1 MNIATSR
8 YGANTHVCVAV
19 IVSALVTVS
28 AHAIDEPTTSPPDT
42 VLLNEVLITAIGD
55 DRSIFKTPFSTQQ
68 IDSNQLFERSYR
80 TLPQALRDVPGVM
93 VQETAVGQG
102 SPYIRGFTGR
112 QTLLLVDGVR
122 VNNSVFRSGPNQY
135 WNTVDAFSLDRLEVV
150 KGPSSVLYGSDAV
163 GGTVQA
169 FTRDPFGYGEG
180 TNVAGRA
187 VFRFASAERSFQQ
200 RAKVSATH
208 DQAFGL
214 LAGFTSK
221 LFGDLDIGGG
231 VQQETSYDEHDADF
245 KGEWWLSD
253 TTRLVALH
261 QRVRQNNVPRT
272 HKTVFA
278 EPFDGTTVGSE
289 LQRDLD
295 QQREL
300 TYLQLH
306 AEELDGFVN
315 RFQSGVSYQR
325 QSETRHRQRAGRA
338 DDFQGFDVDTF
349 GLFARAESDTPI
361 GVLIY
366 GVEFYH
372 DNVNSFSS
380 SNPIQGP
387 VADDATYDLIGV
399 YIQDEIAIDDRLTV
413 IIGGRLTH
421 AAVDADSVADPAT
434 STRFSLSDDWTS
446 LVGSARAIY
455 ELIPDHLNVF
465 GGVSQGFR
473 APNLSDLTRFDTAR
487 TDEFEIPAPG
497 LDPEFYTS
505 FEVGAKGRN
514 ENSAVEVTYY
524 YTLIDDMILRVP
536 TGVVDD
542 SGTPLDPSDDLFE
555 VTKDNVGD
563 GYVYGIEFAASQRV
577 CNNFTVFGNLTFT
590 EGEVSTFPTSAPIE
604 ADEYLDRTMPL
615 TGQVGVRWDDPDDA
629 FWAEGLV
636 RMAADADRLSTRDAA
651 DTSRIPPGGTPGYAV
666 LDLYAGGEINHN
678 TNFRVGIENVF
689 DENYRVHG
697 SGQNMPGISLVFNI
711 EVFIN

>member
-1 MNIATSR
+1 MDYVTSCLIAKRYCCATLTVLILFATSI
-8 YGANTHVCVAV
+8 YADGEAPPPP
-19 IVSALVTVS
+19 
-28 AHAIDEPTTSPPDT
+28 EP
-42 VLLNEVLITAIGD
+42 VLLNEVLITAVGD
-55 DRSIFKTPFSTQQ
+55 GRSVFDTPFSTQE
-68 IDSNQLFERSYR
+68 INSARLFERSYR

-180 TNVAGRA
+180 TNVAGRG

-200 RAKVSATH
+200 RAEVSTTH
-208 DQAFGL
+208 DQTFGV

-231 VQQETSYDEHDADF
+231 VQQETSYDEYDADF

-278 EPFDGTTVGSE
+278 EPFKGTTVGSE

-295 QQREL
+295 QEREL

-306 AEELDGFVN
+306 ADGLDGFVSG
-315 RFQSGVSYQR
+315 FQAGLSYQR
-325 QSETRHRQRAGRA
+325 QSETRHRKRAGRA

-361 GVLIY
+361 GLLSY

-380 SNPIQGP
+380 SNPVQGP

-399 YIQDEIAIDDRLTV
+399 YVQDEIALGDRLTV
-413 IIGGRLTH
+413 ILGGRLTH
-421 AAVDADSVADPAT
+421 AAVDADSVADPT
-434 STRFSLSDDWTS
+434 TGTPFGLSDQWTS
-446 LVGSARAIY
+446 VVGSARAVY
-455 ELIPDHLNVF
+455 ELVPDHVNVF

-473 APNLSDLTRFDTAR
+473 TPNLSDLTRFDTAR
-487 TDEFEIPAPG
+487 TDEFEVPAPG

-505 FEVGAKGRN
+505 FELGAKGRN
-514 ENSAVEVTYY
+514 ARTSVEVTGY

-536 TGVVDD
+536 TGVVNDN
-542 SGTPLDPSDDLFE
+542 GTPLDPADDLFE

-563 GYVYGIEFAASQRV
+563 GYVYGIELAASQRV
-577 CNNFTVFGNLTFT
+577 GHNFTLFGNLTFT
-590 EGEVSTFPTSAPIE
+590 DGEVSTFPTSMPTE
-604 ADEYLDRTMPL
+604 SDEYLDRAMPL
-615 TGQVGVRWDDPDDA
+615 TGQVGLRWDDPNQSY
-629 FWAEGLV
+629 WAEGVV
-636 RMAADADRLSTRDAA
+636 RMAADADHLSTRDAR
-651 DTSRIPPGGTPGYAV
+651 DTQRIPPGGTPGYAV
-666 LDLYAGGEINHN
+666 LDLYAGGEIDHN
-678 TNFRVGIENVF
+678 TTFRVGIENVF
-689 DENYRVHG
+689 DTNYRVHG
-697 SGQNMPGISLVFNI
+697 SGQNMPGISFVFGV